1 MSNYPHPQPT
11 GLRRF
16 VYAAGVAV
24 IVVYFGG
31 IWLIVS
37 ALAWATGNGR
47 RERP

>member
-11 GLRRF
+11 SLRRF

-31 IWLIVS
+31 VWLIVS